1 MASIAFTFRIGRSTV
16 STIIADT
23 CEYLWQ
29 ALKNEM
35 FIPSEDNWKEITKE
49 FYTHWNFPHYRCC
62 RREARCC
69 EGSHSINLMAVASA
83 LYRFLLVDIGAEGRH
98 SGVFKNS
105 LMGQLFADYKLYL
118 PLPSLIVENG
128 DPMPYVLVADEAFQ
142 LTNYTMRP
150 YPGKILTYDRRIFN
164 YRLSRARRVV
174 ENTFGIK
181 ARFC

>member
-1 MASIAFTFRIGRSTV
+1 M
-16 STIIADT
+16 
-23 CEYLWQ
+23 
-29 ALKNEM
+29 
-35 FIPSEDNWKEITKE
+35 
-49 FYTHWNFPHYRCC
+49 CC